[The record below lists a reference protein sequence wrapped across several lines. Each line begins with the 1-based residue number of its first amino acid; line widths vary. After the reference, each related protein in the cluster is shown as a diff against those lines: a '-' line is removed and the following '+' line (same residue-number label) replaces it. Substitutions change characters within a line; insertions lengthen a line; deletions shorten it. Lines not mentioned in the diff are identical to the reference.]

1 MFSRNNGSP
10 DKDGPVVTGAKPAAP
25 SIVSTDLVISG
36 DLVSEG
42 EVHIDGT
49 VEGDV
54 KAKSVLVGEAGII
67 RGEVIADSVRVHG
80 AVDGQINARSVSL
93 ARSAKVSGDILH
105 EMLSIEQG
113 AFLEGHCRRIT
124 DRKDG
129 AEGRLNLV
137 VKDGAEGSADT
148 EVAAAGAPPQSPRSD
163 ANPGPSAA
171 TTSA

>member
-1 MFSRNNGSP
+1 MFSRNSGSQE
-10 DKDGPVVTGAKPAAP
+10 KNGPVAAGAKPAAP

-54 KAKSVLVGEAGII
+54 KAKSILVGEAGIV

-80 AVDGQINARSVSL
+80 TVDGQTNARSVSL

-113 AFLEGHCRRIT
+113 AFLEGHYRRIA

-129 AEGRLNLV
+129 VEGHLNLV
-137 VKDGAEGSADT
+137 VKDGAEKAGAAD
-148 EVAAAGAPPQSPRSD
+148 VAAAGAPPRPP
-163 ANPGPSAA
+163 APSAPFE
-171 TTSA
+171 SIVQR

>member
-1 MFSRNNGSP
+1 MFSRNSGSQ
-10 DKDGPVVTGAKPAAP
+10 DKDGPVATTAKPAAP
-25 SIVSTDLVISG
+25 SIISTDLMISG

-49 VEGDV
+49 VQGDV
-54 KAKSVLVGEAGII
+54 KAKSVPVGEAGVV
-67 RGEVIADSVRVHG
+67 RGEVFADSVRVHG
-80 AVDGQINARSVSL
+80 TVDGQINARSVSL

-113 AFLEGHCRRIT
+113 AFFEGHCRRIA

-137 VKDGAEGSADT
+137 VKDGAEETASAD
-148 EVAAAGAPPQSPRSD
+148 VSAAGAPPQTDVASGRN
-163 ANPGPSAA
+163 AV
-171 TTSA
+171 TTGA

>member
-1 MFSRNNGSP
+1 MFSRNSGSQ
-10 DKDGPVVTGAKPAAP
+10 DKDGPVATGSKLAAP
-25 SIVSTDLVISG
+25 SIIGTDLLISG

-54 KAKSVLVGEAGII
+54 KAKSILVGEAGVV
-67 RGEVIADSVRVHG
+67 RGEVFADSVRVHET
-80 AVDGQINARSVSL
+80 VDGQIKARSVSL
-93 ARSAKVSGDILH
+93 ARSARVSGDILH

-137 VKDGAEGSADT
+137 VKDGGEEAAPAD
-148 EVAAAGAPPQSPRSD
+148 VAAAGSPPSPRAESS
-163 ANPGPSAA
+163 PGRNAA
-171 TTSA
+171 TTGA